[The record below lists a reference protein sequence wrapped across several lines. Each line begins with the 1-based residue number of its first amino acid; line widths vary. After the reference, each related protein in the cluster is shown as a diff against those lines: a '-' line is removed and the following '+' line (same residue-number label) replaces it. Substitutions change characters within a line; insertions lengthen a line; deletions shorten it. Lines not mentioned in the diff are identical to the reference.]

1 MQTNSQRIIEDIQHR
16 LSLTAKRYF
25 SDFYIGTT
33 DDVEQGLFKRH
44 FVKKN
49 EMWWLYRTADTPEE
63 AREVADFFVNKG
75 MRGKKGGDEKSGSIV
90 YCYAV
95 DPFTVE

>member
-1 MQTNSQRIIEDIQHR
+1 MQTNSQRIIEDMKHR
-16 LSLTAKRYF
+16 LSMTAKQYF

-44 FVKKN
+44 LVKKKG
-49 EMWWLYRTADTPEE
+49 MWWLYYTAETPEA
-63 AREVADFFVNKG
+63 AREVADFFVDKG
-75 MRGKKGGDEKSGSIV
+75 MRGKRGGDEKSGSIV

-95 DPFTVE
+95 DPFTNE